1 MSVVLG
7 VGGVSTEC
15 GPPLNPVPERETGAQ
30 GSSHSTPETGHTDR
44 PDVARPRVKSVW
56 GCGEARPP
64 PRHSERGVTLCRA
77 PGAGR
82 GPPPPPLCFSGE
94 TPLHPWAGRRGGGKG
109 ETRGTGRRGGRR
121 KEGRSRGRG
130 GEGEG
135 RDRGASGPAVGPRE
149 TEARA
154 VTATTGL
161 GDPLSVGAPTSE
173 TQPGRGRVAHQ

>member
-82 GPPPPPLCFSGE
+82 GPPPPPLCFSARRLSTHGRDGGE
-94 TPLHPWAGRRGGGKG
+94 GVK
-109 ETRGTGRRGGRR
+109 ERRGGR
-121 KEGRSRGRG
+121 GG
-130 GEGEG
+130 GEGGG
-135 RDRGASGPAVGPRE
+135 RKGGVGVEEEKEKDGIGGRPGR
-149 TEARA
+149 
-154 VTATTGL
+154 
-161 GDPLSVGAPTSE
+161 PS
-173 TQPGRGRVAHQ
+173 GRGRRKQGR